1 MYRILPHTKSRA
13 KLLKVIVK
21 PSDKKTKKIDV
32 FDKNGNFLVSVG
44 SHGSLDYPYYKKF
57 YGKTYA
63 DERKRLY
70 KIRHQKDRI
79 VKGSPGYYADQLLWS

>member
-1 MYRILPHTKSRA
+1 MYIILSHTKARA
-13 KLLKVIVK
+13 KQLKVIVK
-21 PSDKKTKKIDV
+21 SSDKKTKKIDV
-32 FDKNGNFLVSVG
+32 YDKSGNFLVSVG

-57 YGKTYA
+57 YGKIYA

-70 KIRHQKDRI
+70 KLRHQKDRL